1 VSYDSTREDQ
11 ADVENTSTGTNIVH
25 QPHLPLHLDF
35 DLDTDRLCNSR
46 TLRTWLPRIVNIKNG
61 GDIAFWSPPA
71 EHVRLG
77 RMLLQKSM
85 PASSGYLTTLRRS
98 SLDQC
103 SSDLRRRDDWMGST
117 PGSRITEPQTTRRF
131 DFVQAGYLHL
141 VVRTCPCSSRER
153 SARFQLTALHAYSY
167 HPQAFEQHTESIPTG
182 IQAIRGCTQF
192 CAMTASTPICL
203 GQDNSDNFHDEK
215 TFLHRQNAPAK

>member
-46 TLRTWLPRIVNIKNG
+46 TFRTWLPRIVNMEKG
-61 GDIAFWSPPA
+61 GNIAFRSPPA

-153 SARFQLTALHAYSY
+153 SAQFQLLCMLTATICRDLS
-167 HPQAFEQHTESIPTG
+167 SI
-182 IQAIRGCTQF
+182 
-192 CAMTASTPICL
+192 L
-203 GQDNSDNFHDEK
+203 NH
-215 TFLHRQNAPAK
+215 FLQTYNPFMVVRSSVR